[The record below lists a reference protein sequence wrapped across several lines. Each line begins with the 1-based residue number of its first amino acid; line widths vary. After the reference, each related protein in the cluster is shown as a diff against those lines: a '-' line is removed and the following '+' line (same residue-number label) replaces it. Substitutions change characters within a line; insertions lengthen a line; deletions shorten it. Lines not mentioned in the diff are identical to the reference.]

1 MEQWLA
7 DNSLL
12 VTFTGVWIVLFG
24 IHYWWYRR
32 MKFPR
37 APWLLWLLAAALLFY
52 GGKQARLQG
61 AREREHVQRL
71 TEDFARLY
79 GSEMEE
85 AGHWRLPNNVAANDP
100 LYLAL
105 IEKEKT
111 WEKLDPDVA
120 DIYTIRKRPD
130 GTNIFIVDSETD
142 YNHNGKYD
150 GEREQRTDVGEV
162 YDKFDQG
169 LEDALK
175 GTANFDLVP
184 ITDRWGTWI
193 SAYVPMHDP
202 SGRLDGI
209 LGVDFDANQFAKS
222 IADAQL
228 RALWM
233 LAVVLLVL
241 LGSSTL
247 NAVLRA
253 QITERRKS
261 EEALRLLGT
270 AVEQS
275 GESIVITDA
284 QLELPGP
291 KIIFVNPAFTNMT
304 GYTSAE
310 ALGKTPRILQGPKT
324 DPAVKQR
331 LRETLQRGEPFHGES
346 INYRKDHKEFHIEWH
361 IAPIRNLKG
370 VITHFIAV
378 QRDITERK
386 RFEQQL
392 IQSQKLETV
401 GKLAGGV
408 AHEFNNIMMAI
419 MGHADLMLH
428 ELPPD
433 SPLATNANVIRKAA
447 KRVASLTR
455 QLLAYGRRQFLRP
468 QKLNLNEI
476 VASMEEIVRHL
487 VGSNVDVAIMP
498 DIDLHNVFADTG
510 QIEEVITNVILNAQ
524 DAMPEGGKLTLETAN
539 VSFDEEGAS
548 RYSEV
553 KPGNYAML
561 SITDTGKGMT
571 PEIKARM
578 FEPFYSTKYI
588 GKGTGLGLATSY
600 GIIKQSGGHILVYSE
615 PGKGTTFRIYL
626 PQMQQEEPQPRV
638 QSAAAA
644 NSPRGTE
651 TILVVEDDPALLRL
665 AASYLER
672 LGYHVLTATDGVEA
686 LKLLEPPDRQP
697 VHLMFTDIVMPRM
710 DGVKLSEHVAKLYPA
725 IKILFTSAYAEHALV
740 HQGIV
745 TPGMTLLEK
754 PFSLSILATKVRK
767 ALDGKT

>member
-12 VTFTGVWIVLFG
+12 VTFAGIWIVLFG
-24 IHYWWYRR
+24 IHYGWYRR

-37 APWLLWLLAAALLFY
+37 APWILWLLAVALLFY

-578 FEPFYSTKYI
+578 FEPFYSTKDI